1 MPTAEPCQALVV
13 AEKGSIGHDASNM
26 PLHRFH
32 FLAAALSG
40 ALLGA
45 LPAQGL
51 TWWQKSFDE
60 ALTAA
65 KDAKGGHVLLYFWRK
80 DDGNCSSMFGGTF
93 ADAKV
98 QAAVADYVCMGA
110 EDVGATKAL
119 HEKFTV
125 QKLPTVMLLDPTGK
139 VVDVVVGYL
148 PVQDFL
154 GELQRIAK
162 GEKTIA
168 ALEQAFTAKPTDLD
182 LGLALHH
189 KLRRS
194 GDLVR
199 GKAVLDA
206 IIASDP
212 QGKSEAAAE
221 AALLAIID
229 EMFRPGVALADLDT
243 KQLRLFAGKVKH
255 KRVQFL
261 AYDRLAAAEW
271 KKDNLKEAVAAAE
284 KAWKVIPPELVLDW
298 GQNVAGKVYSAH
310 EELDKINKTIFK
322 RTVEVSAKAL
332 AEVEKRHQQNPDKVW
347 LANALYLHAAVLV
360 VANQRK
366 EAFAA
371 MDRAIELNPADE
383 NLKLMKARW
392 VDGHK

>member
-1 MPTAEPCQALVV
+1 MPFPRSCL
-13 AEKGSIGHDASNM
+13 
-26 PLHRFH
+26 
-32 FLAAALSG
+32 LAAALSG

-60 ALTAA
+60 ALAAA
-65 KDAKGGHVLLYFWRK
+65 KDAKGGMVLLYCWRK
-80 DDGNCSSMFGGTF
+80 DDGYCSSMFGGTF

-110 EDVGATKAL
+110 EDAGATKVL
-119 HEKFTV
+119 LEKYGV
-125 QKLPTVMLLDPTGK
+125 QKVPTVLFVDPAGK

-154 GELQRIAK
+154 VELQRIAK

-168 ALEQAFTAKPTDLD
+168 ALEQAFAAKPADLA
-182 LGLALHH
+182 LGLELHY

-206 IIASDP
+206 IVASDP

-221 AALLAIID
+221 AALLAVTD
-229 EMFRPGVALADLDT
+229 EVFRPGVAPADLDT
-243 KQLRLFAGKVKH
+243 KPLRLFAGKVKH

-271 KKDNLKEAVAAAE
+271 KKDNLKEAVSAAE
-284 KAWKVIPPELVLDW
+284 KAWKVIPAEFVLDW
-298 GQNVAGKVYSAH
+298 GQNVAGKVYGAH
-310 EELDKINKTIFK
+310 EELDKINKTILK
-322 RTVEVSAKAL
+322 RAIEVSAKAL

-371 MDRAIELNPADE
+371 MDRAIELNPGDE
-383 NLKLMKARW
+383 NLKAMKARW
-392 VDGHK
+392 IDGAK

>member
-1 MPTAEPCQALVV
+1 MPFRRSCL
-13 AEKGSIGHDASNM
+13 
-26 PLHRFH
+26 
-32 FLAAALSG
+32 LAAALSG

-60 ALTAA
+60 ALAA
-65 KDAKGGHVLLYFWRK
+65 ARDAKAGTVLLYFWRK
-80 DDGNCSSMFGGTF
+80 DDGYCSSMFSGTF

-98 QAAVADYVCMGA
+98 QAAAADHVCMGV
-110 EDVGATKAL
+110 EDAGATQPL
-119 HEKFTV
+119 FTKYGISKV
-125 QKLPTVMLLDPTGK
+125 PSVLFVDPDGK

-154 GELQRIAK
+154 GELQRIAR
-162 GEKTIA
+162 GEQTIA
-168 ALEQAFTAKPTDLD
+168 ALEQAFAAKPAELG
-182 LGLALHH
+182 LGLALLH

-194 GDLVR
+194 GEVVR
-199 GKAVLDA
+199 AKAVLDA
-206 IIASDP
+206 LLASDP
-212 QGKSEAAAE
+212 QQKSEAAAE
-221 AALLAIID
+221 AALLAVTD
-229 EMFRPGVALADLDT
+229 EVFVPGVAPADLDT
-243 KQLRLFAGKVKH
+243 KPLRLFAGKVKH

-271 KKDNLKEAVAAAE
+271 RKDNLKEAVSAAE
-284 KAWKVIPPELVLDW
+284 KAWKVIPPEFVLDW
-298 GQNVAGKVYSAH
+298 GQSVAGKVYAAH
-310 EELDKINKTIFK
+310 EALDKVNKTIAK
-322 RTVEVSAKAL
+322 RAVEVSAKAL
-332 AEVEKRHQQNPDKVW
+332 AEVEKRHQQSPDKVW

-371 MDRAIELNPADE
+371 MDRAIELNPGDE
-383 NLKLMKARW
+383 NLKTMKARW